1 MKKSIFTLA
10 GLLLLSLPSCLKD
23 KEVDYTDWRESNEAY
38 IDEIKALTLPD
49 NSPEYVMVSP
59 VWGPGYKSYIKW
71 HTPRNPE
78 ALTPMDNSTVDVV
91 YCLQTIDGT
100 VIDSSYKNTIY
111 GDSIFRTKPVACVPG
126 FHVALTSMAEGDS
139 ITAVVPFNSGYGITG
154 SASVKPYSTLI
165 FNLKLKKIVSWE
177 VP

>member
-59 VWGPGYKSYIKW
+59 VWGPGYKSFIKW
-71 HTPRNPE
+71 HTP
-78 ALTPMDNSTVDVV
+78 
-91 YCLQTIDGT
+91 
-100 VIDSSYKNTIY
+100 
-111 GDSIFRTKPVACVPG
+111 
-126 FHVALTSMAEGDS
+126 
-139 ITAVVPFNSGYGITG
+139 
-154 SASVKPYSTLI
+154 
-165 FNLKLKKIVSWE
+165 
-177 VP
+177 